1 MIQIQESLSWE
12 LQPEQ
17 PHIPIYR
24 EGELVGYCHPD
35 YAQEIVEAMNEQDK
49 LRKALR
55 IACLDILRAK
65 GGNPAKAEELMEKYL
80 VKTERPKFGP
90 RAIAVMLV
98 DRQKELQ
105 LSPQE
110 FLKFCDTYKLSTQHI
125 KDLAAAKAV
134 DPSLI
139 NPLARILGVSA
150 MEIKKVLNGSGD

>member
-12 LQPEQ
+12 YQPEQ

-35 YAQEIVEAMNEQDK
+35 CAQEIVEAMNDRDK

-65 GGNPAKAEELMEKYL
+65 KGNSTQVEELMEKYL
-80 VKTERPKFGP
+80 AKTERPKSGP
-90 RAIAVMLV
+90 RAIAMMLI

-105 LSPQE
+105 LSTQE
-110 FLKFCDTYKLSTQHI
+110 FIKFCDTYKVSAQDI
-125 KDLAAAKAV
+125 KDLATAKDI
-134 DPSLI
+134 DPNLI

-150 MEIKKVLNGSGD
+150 TEVKKVLTGNGD